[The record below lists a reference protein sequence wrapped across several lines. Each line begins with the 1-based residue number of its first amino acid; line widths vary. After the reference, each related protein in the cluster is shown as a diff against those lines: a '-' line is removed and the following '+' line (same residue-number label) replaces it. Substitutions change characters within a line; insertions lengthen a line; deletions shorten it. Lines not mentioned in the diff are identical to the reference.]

1 LLRERLVGLFDNIDV
16 SGLGVCDSFY
26 GFWEPGHGCVED
38 GGSGAKDLKV
48 YFNIYE
54 NDPPPDREGL
64 VTEADLAVS
73 IHPTVPEFPIPSVAK

>member
-1 LLRERLVGLFDNIDV
+1 M
-16 SGLGVCDSFY
+16 
-26 GFWEPGHGCVED
+26 ED